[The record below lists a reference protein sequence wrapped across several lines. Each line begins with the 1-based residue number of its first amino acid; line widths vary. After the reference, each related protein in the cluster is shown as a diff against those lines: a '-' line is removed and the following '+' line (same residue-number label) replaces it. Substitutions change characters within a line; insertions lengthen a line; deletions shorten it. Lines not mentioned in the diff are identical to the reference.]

1 MKRSRPS
8 QSVSSNATDS
18 GKSLIDTSR
27 PELATNT
34 TIPPDQIRKP
44 SSRRRRTSFRA
55 GVAVVAG
62 RTAGAISRRL
72 HFGGGTS
79 IVGAV
84 AEGIYPEIVE
94 HLATQ
99 LEHGSILVTGTNG
112 KTTTSSFIAAI

>member
-8 QSVSSNATDS
+8 QSISSNAKDS
-18 GKSLIDTSR
+18 GEERLINTSSPELDTS
-27 PELATNT
+27 T
-34 TIPPDQIRKP
+34 TISPDQITKP
-44 SSRRRRTSFRA
+44 SSKRRRTSLRA
-55 GVAVVAG
+55 GFAVVAG

-72 HFGGGTS
+72 HMGGGTS

-84 AEGIYPEIVE
+84 AEHLYPEIVE

-112 KTTTSSFIAAI
+112 KTTTSSFIA